1 MPDAAVW
8 RVTGSPLVAGEPGGP
23 LTGVRV
29 AVKDLFAL
37 RGHRIGAGV
46 PRYLAEADAEDR
58 TAPAVSALLAAG
70 ANVVGIAQT
79 DEFAYSIAGAN
90 PHYGTPPNAAVP
102 GALPGGSSSGPASA
116 VALREADVGLA
127 TDTGGS
133 IRVPASYQGLW
144 GLRTTHDRVPRG
156 GLLALAPSFD
166 TVGWLTR
173 DAGTL
178 AGAWSA
184 TRPGTAGEDTA
195 AAPALAVDP
204 AVLDRLDE
212 PVAAAVRSAVER
224 LGAAGRP
231 VDQVDLGDLDRLA
244 AAFRTVQAFEA
255 WQVHGPWLVTHPG
268 AVSGAV
274 EERFRIAQAVS
285 AEEADAACSAVHAA
299 ADRLRALLEQRT
311 LLLPA
316 AGTPAP
322 ARTAP
327 GGEIDRVRSA
337 TMRLTCV
344 AGAAGAPGLSA
355 PLLAVGAT
363 PLGLGL
369 VGRPGSDASLI
380 GLGRELAAILA

>member
-1 MPDAAVW
+1 MPDPAVW

-23 LTGVRV
+23 LAGVRV
-29 AVKDLFAL
+29 AVKDLFAM

-46 PRYLAEADAEDR
+46 PRYLADAEAEDR

-70 ANVVGIAQT
+70 ADVVGIAQT

-90 PHYGTPPNAAVP
+90 PHSGTPPNAPVP

-144 GLRTTHDRVPRG
+144 GLRTTHGRVPRD

-173 DAGTL
+173 DAATL
-178 AGAWSA
+178 AAAWSA
-184 TRPGTAGEDTA
+184 TRPVAVGEDVA
-195 AAPALAVDP
+195 VAPALAVDA
-204 AVLDRLDE
+204 AVLGRLDE
-212 PVAAAVRSAVER
+212 PVAAALRSAVDR
-224 LGAAGRP
+224 LAAAGRP
-231 VDQVDLGDLDRLA
+231 VEQVDLGDLDRLA

-255 WQVHGPWLVTHPG
+255 WQVHGPWLLAHPD

-285 AEEADAACSAVHAA
+285 EAEADAARSALAAA

-322 ARTAP
+322 SRAATAS
-327 GGEIDRVRSA
+327 EIDRVRAA

-355 PLLAVGAT
+355 PLLAVGGA

-369 VGRPGSDASLI
+369 VGRPGADAALI
-380 GLGRELAAILA
+380 GLGERLAAILA

>member
-1 MPDAAVW
+1 MPDPAVW

-23 LTGVRV
+23 LAGVRV
-29 AVKDLFAL
+29 AVKDLFAM

-46 PRYLAEADAEDR
+46 PRYLADAEAEDR

-70 ANVVGIAQT
+70 ADVVGIAQT

-90 PHYGTPPNAAVP
+90 PHSGTPPNAPVP

-144 GLRTTHDRVPRG
+144 GLRTTHGRVPRD

-173 DAGTL
+173 DAATL
-178 AGAWSA
+178 AAAWSA
-184 TRPGTAGEDTA
+184 TRPVAVGEDVA
-195 AAPALAVDP
+195 VAPALAVDA

-212 PVAAAVRSAVER
+212 PVAAALRSAVDR
-224 LGAAGRP
+224 LAAAGRP
-231 VDQVDLGDLDRLA
+231 VEQVDLGDLDRLA

-255 WQVHGPWLVTHPG
+255 WQVHGPWLLAHPD

-274 EERFRIAQAVS
+274 EE
-285 AEEADAACSAVHAA
+285 
-299 ADRLRALLEQRT
+299 
-311 LLLPA
+311 
-316 AGTPAP
+316 
-322 ARTAP
+322 
-327 GGEIDRVRSA
+327 
-337 TMRLTCV
+337 
-344 AGAAGAPGLSA
+344 
-355 PLLAVGAT
+355 
-363 PLGLGL
+363 
-369 VGRPGSDASLI
+369 
-380 GLGRELAAILA
+380 